1 MRRAVARALAVAF
14 MATGI
19 GVGAHHPAQACYCS
33 QLTLPE
39 AFTSGDAAAV
49 VVGQIVG
56 DMAVE
61 GSYPSTGTLTIELS
75 DVYLSQDL
83 ESPVRVRTA
92 GGSSACGF
100 DSLPT
105 ELSGFVLVPL
115 ESGEL
120 WTGSCEGSWTAEEV
134 RLTALGLG
142 IERSGP
148 IGADGNIVASE
159 AATPARGSVADQVER
174 FQTRWWIV
182 PFLLIAVGVLLRR
195 RQREGASNTAGD
207 PADD

>member
-1 MRRAVARALAVAF
+1 MRRAVARALAVTLI
-14 MATGI
+14 ATGI
-19 GVGAHHPAQACYCS
+19 GVGTHHPAQACYCS
-33 QLTLPE
+33 QPTLSE
-39 AFTSGDAAAV
+39 AFTSPDTVAV
-49 VVGQIVG
+49 VVGRIVG
-56 DMAVE
+56 EMSGD
-61 GSYPSTGTLTIELS
+61 GSFPATGTLTIELL
-75 DVYLSQDL
+75 DVYRSHDL

-92 GGSSACGF
+92 VGSSACGF

-105 ELSGFVLVPL
+105 GLSGFVLVPL

-134 RLTALGLG
+134 RSTALALG

-148 IGADGNIVASE
+148 ISGDGKILSSTAG
-159 AATPARGSVADQVER
+159 TPASSSVADNVER

-182 PFLLIAVGVLLRR
+182 PFLLIAFGVLLRR
-195 RQREGASNTAGD
+195 RQRGGVSNTSGD